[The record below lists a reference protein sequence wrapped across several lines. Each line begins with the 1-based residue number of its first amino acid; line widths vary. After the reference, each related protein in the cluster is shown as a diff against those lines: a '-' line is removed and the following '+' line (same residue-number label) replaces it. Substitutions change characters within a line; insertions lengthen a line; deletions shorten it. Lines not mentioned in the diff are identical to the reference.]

1 MQKEIILEI
10 SGKKL
15 EAFLSLPEKAKGIVL
30 FVHGSGSSRFSPR
43 NQYVAKI
50 LQSAHFGT
58 LLIDLLSKEEE
69 VNPQNRF
76 NIPLLAKRVLGIIG
90 WIQKET
96 SLKGLSLS
104 LFGASTG
111 AAAALIAAK
120 ELPQAIKAVISR
132 GGRPDLAKEEV
143 EKVYSPTLLIVGE
156 LDFEVITLN
165 EWALERLRGPK
176 KFEIVSG
183 ATHLFEESGCLEQ
196 VAKLAV
202 HWLEK
207 YA

>member
-1 MQKEIILEI
+1 M
-10 SGKKL
+10 
-15 EAFLSLPEKAKGIVL
+15 
-30 FVHGSGSSRFSPR
+30 
-43 NQYVAKI
+43 
-50 LQSAHFGT
+50 
-58 LLIDLLSKEEE
+58 
-69 VNPQNRF
+69 
-76 NIPLLAKRVLGIIG
+76 
-90 WIQKET
+90 
-96 SLKGLSLS
+96 
-104 LFGASTG
+104 
-111 AAAALIAAK
+111 
-120 ELPQAIKAVISR
+120 
-132 GGRPDLAKEEV
+132 AKEEV

>member
-1 MQKEIILEI
+1 
-10 SGKKL
+10 
-15 EAFLSLPEKAKGIVL
+15 VL

-43 NQYVAKI
+43 NQYAAKI

-58 LLIDLLSKEEE
+58 LLIDLLSKGEE

-90 WIQKET
+90 WIQKEK

-120 ELPQAIKAVISR
+120 ELPQVIKAVISR
-132 GGRPDLAKEEV
+132 GGRPDLVQEEV
-143 EKVYSPTLLIVGE
+143 EKVFSPTLLIVGE
-156 LDFEVITLN
+156 LDFEGITLN
-165 EWALERLRGPK
+165 ESALERLRGPK
-176 KFEIVSG
+176 KLEIVSG
-183 ATHLFEESGCLEQ
+183 ATHLFEESGYLEQ